1 LKPAFNAEL
10 RIQNSKLIMT
20 ETYTDLDQLAINTIR
35 MLSIDGVQK
44 ANSGHPGLPLGAAPM
59 AYVLWSRFLRFN
71 PKDPAWP
78 NRDRFILSAGHGS
91 MLLYS
96 LLYLTGYDLSLDEL
110 KHFRQWGSKTPG
122 HPEYGL
128 LPGVEVST
136 GPLGQGFGNGVG
148 MAIAEAFL
156 GATYNRPDHTLFDHY
171 TYAIVS
177 DGDLMEGVA
186 AEAASLAGHLKLGK
200 LIYLYD
206 DNNISLDG
214 PTSLAFTED
223 VLKRFDAY
231 GWHTQRVQDGN
242 DLAGI
247 EQAIRA
253 AQAATDQ
260 PSLISVRTTIGFGS
274 PLQGTSKAHGN
285 PLGEE
290 NVRKTKEFYGWDP
303 NQTFL
308 VPGQALEHTRAA
320 GERGAGLQ
328 SAWQQAFE
336 AYAQAFP
343 DEGRQLKQALAG
355 GLPEGWD
362 ADLPAFSPAD
372 GELATRQ
379 ASGKALEAIKDKM
392 PWVIGGS
399 ADLASSNEM
408 PTKGEVSFQ
417 PGEYANR
424 NIWFGVREHGMG
436 AALNGMSVHGGVR
449 AYGGTFFTF
458 SDYMRGS
465 IRLAALSEYPVIYV
479 FTHDSIGVGEDG
491 PTHQPIEHL
500 AAMRAIPHML
510 VIRPGDANESVE
522 AWRIAMQRTNGPT
535 ALIFGRQKLPVFDQT
550 KLASAQGVRKGAYTL
565 LDAEGGKPEVLLLAT
580 GSEVALALEAQ
591 AELAKQGTRTRVVS
605 FPSWEL
611 FEAQTQEYRDSVLP
625 PDVTARLSIEAGVGM
640 GWRRWVGDQGEI
652 MSIEHFGASAPYKD
666 VFKHF
671 GLTVEDVVAR
681 SLRLLGRGGAG
692 GGDQVPGH
700 ASGAEG
706 HS

>member
-1 LKPAFNAEL
+1 MEHTAVAA
-10 RIQNSKLIMT
+10 
-20 ETYTDLDQLAINTIR
+20 DLDQTCINTIR
-35 MLSIDGVQK
+35 FLSVDMIQK

-59 AYVLWSRFLRFN
+59 AYVLWTRFLRFN
-71 PKDPAWP
+71 PKDPKWP

-96 LLYLTGYDLSLDEL
+96 LLYTAGYDLSLDDV

-128 LPGVEVST
+128 TAGVEVST

-156 GATYNRPDHTLFDHY
+156 GATYNRPDHTLIDHY

-186 AEAASLAGHLKLGK
+186 SEAASLAGHLQLGK

-206 DNNISLDG
+206 DNDISLDG

-223 VLKRFDAY
+223 RLERFDAY
-231 GWHTQRVQDGN
+231 GWHTQRVEDGN
-242 DLAGI
+242 DLAAI

-253 AQAATDQ
+253 AQAETTR
-260 PSLISVRTTIGFGS
+260 PSLISVRTIIGYGS
-274 PLQGTSKAHGN
+274 PQQGTSKVHGN
-285 PLGEE
+285 PLGTE
-290 NVRKTKEFYGWDP
+290 NLRKTKEFYGWDP
-303 NQTFL
+303 DKMFV
-308 VPGQALEHTRAA
+308 VPGQALEHLRAY
-320 GERGAGLQ
+320 GERGATT
-328 SAWQQAFE
+328 QAEWAKAFD
-336 AYAQAFP
+336 AYVSAFP
-343 DEGRQLKQALAG
+343 TEGRQLKQALAG
-355 GLPEGWD
+355 ELPQGWD
-362 ADLPAFSPAD
+362 AELPTFTPAD

-379 ASGKALEAIKDKM
+379 ASGKALEAIKAKV

-408 PTKGEVSFQ
+408 PTKGELSFQ

-436 AALNGMSVHGGVR
+436 AALNGMAVHGGVR
-449 AYGGTFFTF
+449 VYGGTFFTF

-479 FTHDSIGVGEDG
+479 FTHDSIGLGEDG

-500 AAMRAIPHML
+500 AAMRAIPHMV
-510 VIRPGDANESVE
+510 VIRPGDANESVV
-522 AWRIAMQRTNGPT
+522 AWQVAMERAHGPT
-535 ALIFGRQKLPVFDQT
+535 TMAFSRQKLPVFDQS
-550 KLASAQGVRKGAYTL
+550 KLASAQGLRKGAYTL
-565 LDAEGGKPEVLLLAT
+565 LDAEGGAPEVLLLAT
-580 GSEVALALEAQ
+580 GSEVSLALEAH
-591 AELAKQGTRTRVVS
+591 AELAKQGTRARVVS

-611 FEAQTQEYRDSVLP
+611 FAAQSQEYRDSVLP
-625 PDVTARLSIEAGVGM
+625 PSVTARLSIEAGVGM
-640 GWRRWVGDQGEI
+640 GWHRWVGDQGDI
-652 MSIEHFGASAPYKD
+652 MSIEHFGASAPYKEIYQ
-666 VFKHF
+666 HF
-671 GLTVEDVVAR
+671 GLTVGDAVAR
-681 SLRLLGRGGAG
+681 AQKLLGRGGDG
-692 GGDQVPGH
+692 GGGAQVPGH
-700 ASGAEG
+700 ASGSEG